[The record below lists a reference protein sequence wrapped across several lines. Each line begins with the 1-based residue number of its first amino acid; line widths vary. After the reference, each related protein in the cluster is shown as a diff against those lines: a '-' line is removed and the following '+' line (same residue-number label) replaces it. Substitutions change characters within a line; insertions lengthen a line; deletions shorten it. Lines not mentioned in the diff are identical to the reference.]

1 MPVQNRVTRLIQT
14 MCVLTLAVAMAI
26 AVFAVVSATPVQA
39 AAGEGRYQVVDGAG
53 NVVTLDRVPQRI
65 VSASVAG
72 TEILFSIV
80 DQERIIAVTTF
91 DTDDYMSNV
100 ADKAKTAKNIIE
112 FNAESVL
119 VLDPDFVVV
128 ASWNN
133 SDVVNQLKKAGL
145 PVYVMAD
152 ITAVEQIP
160 DNIAALGDAVGAGAA
175 ARQLAAEMKSRLAEL
190 DALATAAQWK
200 PRVLIYTTWGST
212 YGRGTTYDELVRRCN
227 AINVADELGIVGWG
241 NVSEENII
249 VTNPDFVLFDF
260 YGPPDQAVIDQ
271 FKANPKFKD
280 VSAVVNDRVLSV
292 EQKHV
297 TATSQYVV
305 RGFEDLLRVFHP
317 ELPL

>member
-133 SDVVNQLKKAGL
+133 PDVVNQLKKAGL

-152 ITAVEQIP
+152 ITAIEQIP
-160 DNIAALGDAVGAGAA
+160 GNIVALGTPWAPERT
-175 ARQLAAEMKSRLAEL
+175 ARQLAAEMEVEAREL
-190 DALATAAQWK
+190 DALATA
-200 PRVLIYTTWGST
+200 PN
-212 YGRGTTYDELVRRCN
+212 GTESAHLHDMGQHHGAALHMTSWCAGATPSMLQTSWASSAGATCLRR
-227 AINVADELGIVGWG
+227 
-241 NVSEENII
+241 
-249 VTNPDFVLFDF
+249 
-260 YGPPDQAVIDQ
+260 
-271 FKANPKFKD
+271 
-280 VSAVVNDRVLSV
+280 
-292 EQKHV
+292 
-297 TATSQYVV
+297 TS
-305 RGFEDLLRVFHP
+305 
-317 ELPL
+317 